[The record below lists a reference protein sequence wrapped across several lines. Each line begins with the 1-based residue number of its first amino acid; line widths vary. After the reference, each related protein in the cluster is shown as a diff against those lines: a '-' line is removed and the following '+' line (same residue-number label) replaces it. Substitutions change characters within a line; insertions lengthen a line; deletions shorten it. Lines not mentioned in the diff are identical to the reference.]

1 MAEIK
6 FGTDGWRAK
15 IADGF
20 TFENLAKVTDAFAL
34 YMLKT
39 IKKPVVAVG
48 YDNRFMSER
57 YALFTACRLSGYG
70 FKVRL
75 FDKAVHTPLVS
86 WAVRN
91 FKMDAG
97 VMITSSHNPYTYNG
111 FKIKNR
117 YGAGLSGE
125 ETAKVE
131 KLIGKQPKLKKG
143 SLEKVNY
150 DAHYIQAVKSL
161 IDISSIKKSGM
172 KIVLDCMYGSGA
184 GYMEAALDGYKK
196 LYVINNKRDPLFG
209 GINPEPIKQNLGKL
223 CETVKKQKADIGIAI
238 DGDGDRMALVNEK
251 GEFITSHKVL
261 VFMLLHHIRNKKMKF
276 NFVKTISGTFLVNKL
291 AEEYSIKLTET
302 PVGFKYIGEKM
313 IEDETVI
320 GGEESGGVGFGYFLP
335 ERDGI
340 FGNLV
345 ILEFLAKEGRRIG
358 KVLAGLDKQYGEYR
372 YDRVDVTFEEKKRKQ
387 IYAKADALEKT
398 GKIAGKKIKSV
409 NRLDGIKYILGD
421 NEWILFRFSGT
432 EPLLRIYSE
441 GPTDKAVQDNLK
453 FGLKI
458 TK

>member
-34 YMLKT
+34 YMLKEK
-39 IKKPVVAVG
+39 KKPVVAVG
-48 YDNRFMSER
+48 YDNRFMSEK
-57 YALFTACRLSGYG
+57 YALFCADRLAGYG
-70 FKVRL
+70 FKVRI

-86 WAVRN
+86 WSVRN

-97 VMITSSHNPYTYNG
+97 IMITSSHNPYTYNG

-131 KLIGKQPKLKKG
+131 KLIGSHPKLKKG
-143 SLEKVNY
+143 SIEKVNY
-150 DAHYIQAVKSL
+150 DAHYIQAVKTL
-161 IDISSIKKSGM
+161 IDISAIKKSGM

-184 GYMEAALDGYKK
+184 GYLEAALDGYKR
-196 LYVINNKRDPLFG
+196 LTVINNKRDPLFG
-209 GINPEPIKQNLGKL
+209 GINPEPIKQNLLKL
-223 CETVKKQKADIGIAI
+223 CETVKKLKADIGIAI

-261 VFMLLHHIRNKKMKF
+261 VFMLLHHIKNKKMDF

-291 AEEYSIKLTET
+291 AKEYGIKLTET

-313 IEDETVI
+313 TEDKTVI

-340 FGNLV
+340 FGNLT
-345 ILEFLAKEGRRIG
+345 ILEFLAKEGKRIG
-358 KVLAGLDKQYGEYR
+358 KVLEGLDKKYGEYR
-372 YDRVDVTFEEKKRKQ
+372 YDRVDVTFDEKKRKS
-387 IYAKADALEKT
+387 ILAKADALEKT
-398 GKIAGKKIKSV
+398 GRIAGKKIVSV
-409 NRLDGIKYILGD
+409 SRLDGIKYILGD

-441 GPTDKAVQDNLK
+441 GPTDKAVQANLK

-458 TK
+458 TQ